1 MKEGLMLADLRI
13 NLHEVYE
20 NHLLE
25 REYQI
30 KTEGLQLILKKRLKY
45 WVFLGQGKITSLI
58 LPLQELSIL
67 KSIHQT

>member
-30 KTEGLQLILKKRLKY
+30 KTEGLQLILKKRLKI
-45 WVFLGQGKITSLI
+45 KNAMKET
-58 LPLQELSIL
+58 
-67 KSIHQT
+67 